1 MVRCTLAP
9 LGLEPLERWKDG
21 TVGTLGGVGTIG
33 TIDKMEPLIL

>member
-21 TVGTLGGVGTIG
+21 TIGTLGGL
-33 TIDKMEPLIL
+33 ELLEL